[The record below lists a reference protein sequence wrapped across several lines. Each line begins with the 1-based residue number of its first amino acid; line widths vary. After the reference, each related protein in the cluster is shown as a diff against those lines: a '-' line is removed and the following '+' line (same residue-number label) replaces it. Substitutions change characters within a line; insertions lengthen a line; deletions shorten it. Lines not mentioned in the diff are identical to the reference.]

1 MKQVG
6 VMIICII
13 IVVVSGICEIK
24 YLNKSSIYL
33 MSDIEYIKNAINN
46 NNYDL
51 ASEKSKATYDW
62 GGNIKKILNIFINH
76 EEIDDIEN
84 SMIDLKEYIEFENKE
99 ECLVAIEKIKSE
111 LDHTIKRQQ
120 LRIDNIL

>member
-1 MKQVG
+1 MKQAG

-13 IVVVSGICEIK
+13 LVVVSGICEVK
-24 YLNKSSIYL
+24 YLNKSALYL
-33 MSDIEYIKNAINN
+33 RSDIEYIQNAINN
-46 NNYDL
+46 DNYNI
-51 ASEKSKATYDW
+51 ASTQSKAAYNSW
-62 GGNIKKILNIFINH
+62 SEMKKIWNIFINH

-84 SMIDLKEYIEFENKE
+84 SMIDLKERIEFQNKE

-111 LDHTIKRQQ
+111 LEHTVKRQE

>member
-51 ASEKSKATYDW
+51 ASEQSKTTYDSW
-62 GGNIKKILNIFINH
+62 CNIKKIWNIFINH